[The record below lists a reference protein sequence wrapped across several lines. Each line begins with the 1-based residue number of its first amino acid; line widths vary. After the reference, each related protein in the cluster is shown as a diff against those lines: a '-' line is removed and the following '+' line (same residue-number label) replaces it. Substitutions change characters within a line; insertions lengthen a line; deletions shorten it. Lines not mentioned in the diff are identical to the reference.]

1 MYDYGCTVT
10 RVIDGDTVEAEVDLG
25 FHLQQ
30 RMTIRLLG
38 INAPEMTGPTKEQ
51 GQAAKTHLAALMGSK
66 RLTLHTL
73 LDKTEK
79 YGRVLGTFYDGL
91 TDLNQQMVAD
101 GFAVPYWP
109 T

>member
-1 MYDYGCTVT
+1 MYDYGCYVT
-10 RVIDGDTVEAEVDLG
+10 RVIDGDTCEVEVDLG

-30 RMTIRLLG
+30 RMTVRLLG
-38 INAPEMTGPTKEQ
+38 INAPEMTGESKEK
-51 GQAAKTHLAALMGSK
+51 GQAAKAHLDELMGSK

-91 TDLNQQMVAD
+91 TDLNQLMVAD
-101 GFAVPYWP
+101 GFAVAYWP
-109 T
+109 K